1 MLTGIVSFPDDG
13 LGRGVVTMQMGN
25 DQRPKLGGVNV
36 NFEEGLGGRLST
48 VEQDPALTGLN
59 DGIVVV
65 VDAVIG
71 KCATTT
77 EKLDLH
83 RGSNGL

>member
-25 DQRPKLGGVNV
+25 DQRPKLRRVNV
-36 NFEEGLGGRLST
+36 NFEEGLGGRLAT

-65 VDAVIG
+65 IDAMIG
-71 KCATTT
+71 KGATAT